1 MPRSD
6 GAAEVETSMSW
17 GVRDFMVPGRP
28 VAVGDRGMAATSH
41 PASTL
46 AAVEILRNGGNAIDA
61 AIAAVAV
68 QAVVDPHMTGIGGD
82 CFAIYAPANGKMVAI
97 NGSGRSAAKAE
108 LGWFLGQGMTA
119 IAADSP
125 HAVTV
130 PGAIDA
136 WCRLVADHGSKSLD
150 EIFSAAI
157 RAAEEGFVVTP
168 RVALDWAKARGRIEK
183 HGLGNAVYLPGG
195 NPPAVGD
202 KMVHPALGNML
213 RRIAREGRS
222 AFYEGELAADMV
234 SVLNAA
240 GSLISLEDF
249 AASKPDYVD
258 PIGADYRGHRLW
270 ECPPNG
276 QGIAALLIAR
286 ILEGFDMKDGKL
298 SEADRIHL
306 LAEASKAAYRQRD
319 ALVADPAVSPFD
331 TDAFLSDQFVGRIRG
346 EISLEK
352 AAKPE
357 AFDMPLHKDTIY
369 LCVVDGA
376 GNMVSFINSLFSA
389 FGSGIY
395 AAKAGVML
403 QNRGSGFRLIEGH
416 PNAIAPRKRPFH
428 TIIPGMLSKDGKP
441 IMPMGVM
448 GGQYQ
453 STGHV
458 HFLSG
463 ILDRGFDPQQ
473 ASDAP
478 RSFAY
483 DGKLSLETTIPAT
496 VAADLKARGH
506 DVVWS
511 EEPLGGCQAIWV
523 DHKRGVMF
531 GASDHRKDG
540 FALAV

>member
-1 MPRSD
+1 VPRSD
-6 GAAEVETSMSW
+6 GAAEVETGMSW

-68 QAVVDPHMTGIGGD
+68 QAGG
-82 CFAIYAPANGKMVAI
+82 APPNGKMVAI

-108 LGWFLGQGMTA
+108 LGWFLDQGMTA

-150 EIFSAAI
+150 EIFAPAI

-222 AFYEGELAADMV
+222 AFYEGELAQDMV

-286 ILEGFDMKDGKL
+286 I
-298 SEADRIHL
+298 RL

-331 TDAFLSDQFVGRIRG
+331 TEAFLSDQFVGRIRQQ
-346 EISLEK
+346 ISLEK
-352 AAKPE
+352 AAAPE
-357 AFDMPLHKDTIY
+357 VFDMPLHKDTIY
-369 LCVVDGA
+369 LCVVDGQ

-428 TIIPGMLSKDGKP
+428 TIIPGMLAKDGKP
-441 IMPMGVM
+441 IMPFGVM

-453 STGHV
+453 STGHA

-483 DGKLSLETTIPAT
+483 DGKLSLETTIPASI
-496 VAADLKARGH
+496 AADLKARGH